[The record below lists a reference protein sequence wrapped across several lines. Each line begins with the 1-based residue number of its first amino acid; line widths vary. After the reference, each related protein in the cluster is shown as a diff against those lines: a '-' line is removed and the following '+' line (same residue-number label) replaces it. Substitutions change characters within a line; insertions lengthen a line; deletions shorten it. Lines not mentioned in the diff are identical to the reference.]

1 MQKRK
6 IGEEADEFKMS
17 YCIAPDT
24 RILTSDLRWIRAD
37 SIKEGD
43 ILAGFDEEPP
53 KRYAQRRFQK
63 AIVEEVGRIVRPCY
77 KLVFEDGTEVVCS
90 SDHQWLTFT
99 AGSRTEWTRTEDLTY
114 TDRVYR
120 VITPWNQPEPNY
132 ELGYLSAA
140 FDGEGNVS
148 KTNEAIGQVCFAQ
161 KNNAMLTKV
170 KQYLTNLGFNY
181 GTYEN
186 DREVV
191 KLYLIG
197 GRDSY
202 FRFLGTVRPERI
214 MNNFDLHITG
224 TLRYCGHKENKYV
237 HPKLISK
244 EFIGEREVIPIRTS
258 TRTYIAE
265 GLASHNCLKWIF
277 ERGMFVDAVKFE
289 STCGNTQLERCNFD
303 LKNIC
308 VAGIDLGK
316 RNDST
321 VVTIV
326 QPDWENPIVE
336 EKSGDGDIKDFV
348 VYDVFIKDWMEIQ
361 GDNWNEQY
369 DLILN
374 YLRNFRLERVLIDAT
389 GVGSPI
395 YDRLAPVLSSMRI
408 DPIPYVFSTQSKSEL
423 FKHFDSQI
431 KAGRFQY
438 PAGEFTQETPE
449 YRHFVE
455 QMISLEKTYNGQHMV
470 CAAPKERN
478 AHDDYPISAALAVMA
493 AKGEAAN
500 RPVTEKNN
508 PFIDQSRISS
518 YYKQR
523 NMFTARRTR

>member
-1 MQKRK
+1 MLGWNGNDHSMQMRETSRAQDKKPVDNNIRIPMAAFYNGTRVLIGTPTITRGFFYNAIETNNKEFASGERQRNHFEYDWKTVVKYNPNYEKHIEMQKRK
-6 IGEEADEFKMS
+6 IGEESDEFKMS
-17 YCIAPDT
+17 Y
-24 RILTSDLRWIRAD
+24 S
-37 SIKEGD
+37 
-43 ILAGFDEEPP
+43 
-53 KRYAQRRFQK
+53 
-63 AIVEEVGRIVRPCY
+63 
-77 KLVFEDGTEVVCS
+77 
-90 SDHQWLTFT
+90 
-99 AGSRTEWTRTEDLTY
+99 
-114 TDRVYR
+114 
-120 VITPWNQPEPNY
+120 
-132 ELGYLSAA
+132 
-140 FDGEGNVS
+140 
-148 KTNEAIGQVCFAQ
+148 
-161 KNNAMLTKV
+161 
-170 KQYLTNLGFNY
+170 
-181 GTYEN
+181 
-186 DREVV
+186 
-191 KLYLIG
+191 
-197 GRDSY
+197 
-202 FRFLGTVRPERI
+202 
-214 MNNFDLHITG
+214 
-224 TLRYCGHKENKYV
+224 
-237 HPKLISK
+237 
-244 EFIGEREVIPIRTS
+244 
-258 TRTYIAE
+258 
-265 GLASHNCLKWIF
+265 LKWIF

-321 VVTIV
+321 VVTIA

-523 NMFTARRTR
+523 NRFTARRAR